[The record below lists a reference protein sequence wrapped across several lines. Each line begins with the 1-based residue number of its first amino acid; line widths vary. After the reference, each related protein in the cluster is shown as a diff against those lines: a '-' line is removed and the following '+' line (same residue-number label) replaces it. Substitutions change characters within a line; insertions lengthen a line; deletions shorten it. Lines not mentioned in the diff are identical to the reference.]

1 MEGARPKDLSTHTPK
16 VVGLRRAMEYIEV
29 AGNKSTKFVIV
40 VQDPPTGEIV
50 EDFVVCGTTTDEKK
64 AKETA
69 MQMRNEGVPSGGK
82 VKLLAVS
89 VSVEEVDLDK
99 TEEEKTS

>member
-1 MEGARPKDLSTHTPK
+1 MEVARPKDLSTFTPE
-16 VVGLRRAMEYIEV
+16 VVGLRRAMEHIKV
-29 AGNKSTKFVIV
+29 TGNRNTKFVIV

-50 EDFVVCGTTTDEKK
+50 DDFAVCGTTTDEKE

-69 MQMRNEGVPSGGK
+69 MQMRDEGVLYGRT
-82 VKLLAVS
+82 VKLLA